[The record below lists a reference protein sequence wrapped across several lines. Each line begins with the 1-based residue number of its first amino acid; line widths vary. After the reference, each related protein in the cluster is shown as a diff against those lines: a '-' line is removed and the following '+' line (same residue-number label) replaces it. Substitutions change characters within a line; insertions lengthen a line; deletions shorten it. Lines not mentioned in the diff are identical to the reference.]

1 MQSKGFGLMKE
12 AQYYYQVLGLKPG
25 ATERE
30 VIQAYMDS
38 AKVWNSGRFA
48 DDPALQEKAQGKMR
62 EIHEASDYLL
72 AHIARS
78 QNQGT
83 RKGTERAGRPKDRS
97 FGSSQSPLDAPPP
110 TPSPPKPRTSFM
122 DLKSLVPEGD
132 IPLLLMMLGFLVIVL
147 IIALR

>member
-1 MQSKGFGLMKE
+1 VKE
-12 AQYYYQVLGLKPG
+12 AEYYYQVLGLKPG
-25 ATERE
+25 ATDKE

-72 AHIARS
+72 AHIGS
-78 QNQGT
+78 SKNQGI
-83 RKGTERAGRPKDRS
+83 RKDTERAGRPKDRS
-97 FGSSQSPLDAPPP
+97 FGSSQLPLDAAPR
-110 TPSPPKPRTSFM
+110 TPSPPKPRRGSM

-132 IPLLLMMLGFLVIVL
+132 IPLLLIMLVFLVIVL